1 LYGRLFQELYLSI
14 PANIYVSLVPRDS
27 IVVFTVATIISICR
41 RVGLTKTFLALR
53 YRRTG
58 SVLVRGGGGRIGAG
72 KGEIKNENV
81 YAISEFFTL
90 LPIFLYI

>member
-27 IVVFTVATIISICR
+27 TVVFTVATIISIYR
-41 RVGLTKTFLALR
+41 RVGLTTTDVPGPALSENR
-53 YRRTG
+53 DRA
-58 SVLVRGGGGRIGAG
+58 SMVGGIGVG